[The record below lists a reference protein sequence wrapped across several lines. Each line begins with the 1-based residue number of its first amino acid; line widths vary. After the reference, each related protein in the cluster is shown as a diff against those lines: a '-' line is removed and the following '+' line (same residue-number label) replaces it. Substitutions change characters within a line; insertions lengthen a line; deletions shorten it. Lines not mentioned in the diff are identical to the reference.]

1 MKRKDVVTSDML
13 VSLCDKYTDSYI
25 LTDIRD
31 LAMILMCYTGFLR
44 FDEVS
49 NLKCND
55 ITFHDDHFILNIK
68 SSKTDQYR
76 SGNKFMV
83 AKGHTSACAYSIVSR
98 YVSLA
103 LVDLTSTDFLIQTHD
118 KD

>member
-1 MKRKDVVTSDML
+1 
-13 VSLCDKYTDSYI
+13 
-25 LTDIRD
+25 
-31 LAMILMCYTGFLR
+31 MCYTGFLR

-55 ITFHDDHFILNIK
+55 ITFNDDHFILNIK

-83 AKGHTSACAYSIVSR
+83 AKGHTSAFAYSILSR
-98 YVSLA
+98 YVSL
-103 LVDLTSTDFLIQTHD
+103 TSGYINRFFIQTHD